1 MGRFLST
8 QPVVLN
14 LPTVIPALPNRGA
27 MVLARSVLA
36 SPGGGFIGLASVRQ
50 MGVET
55 GMLSVL
61 GTGPNSFVV
70 RQELQKHGV
79 DILTHEVV
87 GDIGVAI
94 QMVEDDGNTTVIVS
108 GGIELEPS
116 IEELAAVPLQAGD
129 VLLAHGSALAVESVA
144 RDYAEWIASIDD
156 DITVV
161 LSPSPMVD
169 QVDPQVWPA
178 LLSRADIL
186 TVNLRE
192 ASILPRVLKQVD
204 TSRGVDDYLREDCI
218 HVRRMGA
225 MGCEYR
231 VGAAGERVM
240 VPAFRSDI
248 VDTSGVGDTHIA
260 VMCGAIAQGQDIEDA
275 ILIANAAGAVMIS
288 HSFTFPVPTMSQIAS
303 VMTFDG

>member
-14 LPTVIPALPNRGA
+14 LPTVIPALPSRGS
-27 MVLARSVLA
+27 MVLARSVFA

-79 DILTHEVV
+79 DILTDEVI

-108 GGIELEPS
+108 CGIETEPS
-116 IEELAAVPLQAGD
+116 VPELAAVPLHEGD

-144 RDYAEWIASIDD
+144 RDYANWIEGIDD
-156 DITVV
+156 SITVV
-161 LSPSPMVD
+161 LSPSPMLD
-169 QVDPQVWPA
+169 QVDPQVWPQ
-178 LLSRADIL
+178 LLARADVL
-186 TVNLRE
+186 TMNLRE
-192 ASILPRVLKQVD
+192 SSLLPRMLKRLDPGAEV
-204 TSRGVDDYLREDCI
+204 SDYLRHDCI
-218 HVRRMGA
+218 QVRRMGA

-231 VGAAGERVM
+231 VGADGDRVM
-240 VPAFRSDI
+240 VPAFPSDI
-248 VDTSGVGDTHIA
+248 VDTSGVGDTHVA
-260 VMCGAIAQGQDIEDA
+260 VMCGALAQGQDIEDA

-288 HSFTFPVPTMSQIAS
+288 HSFTFPVPTLGEIAS
-303 VMTFDG
+303 VMTFHD